1 MIRVYLADAIRTERL
16 ALRLILLDLQMEV
29 VGEADNWSTTLAE
42 VPIRHTDMLVV
53 DWGLLPGE
61 AIPALNELRSA
72 CPKVLVVTLI
82 SHLNARQQA
91 AVSAGADMFISKD
104 ELPER
109 VAERLQ
115 AAAKIKTGYE

>member
-16 ALRLILLDLQMEV
+16 ALRLILLDLKMEV

-42 VPIRHTDMLVV
+42 VPVGHTDMLVV
-53 DWGLLPGE
+53 DWGLLPNE
-61 AIPALNELRSA
+61 AIPALNELRRA

-82 SHLNARQQA
+82 SHLNARQHA
-91 AVSAGADMFISKD
+91 AVSAGADMIISKD

-115 AAAKIKTGYE
+115 AAAKIITGYK